1 MNPAIW
7 SIIQLA
13 IAIAKSQVS
22 FTAADKIDEATA
34 LGRIAILARQA
45 YKDQVGKPLDEAL
58 IKPEAPIQ

>member
-22 FTAADKIDEATA
+22 FTASEKIDEATA

-45 YKDQVGKPLDEAL
+45 YQDQVGKPLDETL
-58 IKPEAPIQ
+58 IKPAAPLT